1 MYKLEGSQ
9 KSVLKSSEERE
20 KYLDIMGMFIF
31 LIFFY
36 EVREITTQSW
46 TAPIIHSEEKMW
58 ENSNLKRKQ

>member
-9 KSVLKSSEERE
+9 KSDLKSSEESK
-20 KYLDIMGMFIF
+20 KYLDIMGIFIF
-31 LIFFY
+31 LIFFC
-36 EVREITTQSW
+36 EFREITTQSW

>member
-1 MYKLEGSQ
+1 MYKLEVSQ

-20 KYLDIMGMFIF
+20 KCLDIMRMFIF

-36 EVREITTQSW
+36 EFREITTESW
-46 TAPIIHSEEKMW
+46 TALISHSEEKMW